1 MQFFNKFN
9 KLKTKAEDLSFKAQS
24 AMAIGL
30 MTAMAPIESAF
41 ADTKIQS
48 NVPTVNSD
56 GSVTLKGGTTGD
68 PKQAVT
74 KFMGEAQFWF
84 GVVATVVG
92 LSIVGYGIWYSK
104 KASKE
109 IQEGNQQ
116 GYKSAGNVL
125 MGTAIGGGLMATVGL
140 VLGLGAAFGMK
151 FF

>member
-1 MQFFNKFN
+1 MQFFN

-41 ADTKIQS
+41 ADTKINS

-56 GSVTLKGGTTGD
+56 GSVTLKGGD

-74 KFMGEAQFWF
+74 KFMGEAQFWV
-84 GVVATVVG
+84 GVTATVAG
-92 LSIVGYGIWYSK
+92 LIIVGYGIWYSK
-104 KASKE
+104 KAAKE

-116 GYKSAGNVL
+116 GYKSASNVL

>member
-1 MQFFNKFN
+1 LQFFN

-68 PKQAVT
+68 RKEAVT
-74 KFMGEAQFWF
+74 KFMGEAQFWV

-140 VLGLGAAFGMK
+140 VLGLGAAFSMK

>member
-1 MQFFNKFN
+1 MQFFD
-9 KLKTKAEDLSFKAQS
+9 KLKTKAEDLSFKAES

-74 KFMGEAQFWF
+74 KFMGEAQFLV

>member
-1 MQFFNKFN
+1 MQFFN

-41 ADTKIQS
+41 ADTKINS

-56 GSVTLKGGTTGD
+56 GSVTLKGGT
-68 PKQAVT
+68 KQAVT
-74 KFMGEAQFWF
+74 KFMGEAQFWV
-84 GVVATVVG
+84 GVTATVAG
-92 LSIVGYGIWYSK
+92 LIIVGYGIWYSK
-104 KASKE
+104 KAAKE

-116 GYKSAGNVL
+116 GYKSASNVL

>member
-1 MQFFNKFN
+1 MQFFN
-9 KLKTKAEDLSFKAQS
+9 KLKTKAEDLSFKAES

-74 KFMGEAQFWF
+74 KFMGEAQFWV
-84 GVVATVVG
+84 GVVATLVG

-125 MGTAIGGGLMATVGL
+125 MGTAIGGGLMASDGL

>member
-1 MQFFNKFN
+1 MQFFNN
-9 KLKTKAEDLSFKAQS
+9 LKTKAEDLSFKAQS
-24 AMAIGL
+24 AMTIGL
-30 MTAMAPIESAF
+30 MTVMAPIENVF

-48 NVPTVNSD
+48 NVPNVNSD

-74 KFMGEAQFWF
+74 KFMGEAQFWI
-84 GVVATVVG
+84 GVVATFVG

-116 GYKSAGNVL
+116 GYKSASNVL
-125 MGTAIGGGLMATVGL
+125 IGTAIGGGLMATVGL

>member
-1 MQFFNKFN
+1 MQFFD
-9 KLKTKAEDLSFKAQS
+9 KLKTKAEDLSFKAES

-41 ADTKIQS
+41 ADTKIQN

-68 PKQAVT
+68 PKQSVT
-74 KFMGEAQFWF
+74 KFMCESQFWV

>member
-1 MQFFNKFN
+1 MQFFN

-41 ADTKIQS
+41 ADTKINS

-74 KFMGEAQFWF
+74 KFMGEAQFWV
-84 GVVATVVG
+84 GVTATVAG
-92 LSIVGYGIWYSK
+92 LIIVGYGIWYSK
-104 KASKE
+104 KAAKE

-116 GYKSAGNVL
+116 GYKSASNVL
-125 MGTAIGGGLMATVGL
+125 MGTAIGGGLMANVGL

>member
-1 MQFFNKFN
+1 MQFFN

-41 ADTKIQS
+41 ADTKINS

-56 GSVTLKGGTTGD
+56 GSVTLTGGTT
-68 PKQAVT
+68 
-74 KFMGEAQFWF
+74 
-84 GVVATVVG
+84 
-92 LSIVGYGIWYSK
+92 
-104 KASKE
+104 
-109 IQEGNQQ
+109 
-116 GYKSAGNVL
+116 VL
-125 MGTAIGGGLMATVGL
+125 MGTAIGGGLKATVGL